1 MSAGFWVAGLFRSL
15 QITKLAC
22 WIGMHFRSGQIWP
35 KWTTHIP
42 ILFVTQLEGF
52 SQTEEVKK
60 TSQVWSKSYLHSWL
74 SMLDS
79 LKLYKYINIRPK
91 LEVFTLKRGVENKRE
106 FMSGSELSIMRW
118 RNKTKSTSIGKM
130 FLVESIEEEG
140 NKSIKDPIIMHI
152 AKRW

>member
-1 MSAGFWVAGLFRSL
+1 
-15 QITKLAC
+15 
-22 WIGMHFRSGQIWP
+22 
-35 KWTTHIP
+35 
-42 ILFVTQLEGF
+42 
-52 SQTEEVKK
+52 
-60 TSQVWSKSYLHSWL
+60 
-74 SMLDS
+74 MLDS

-152 AKRW
+152 AKR